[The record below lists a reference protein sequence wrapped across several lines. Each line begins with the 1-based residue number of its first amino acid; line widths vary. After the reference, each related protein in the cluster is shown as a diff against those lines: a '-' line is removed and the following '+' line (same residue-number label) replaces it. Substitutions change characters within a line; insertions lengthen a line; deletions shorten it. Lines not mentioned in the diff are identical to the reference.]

1 MDRPVV
7 RTPHRR
13 RDTYRSP
20 WPDRVHSLFAAIA
33 WITVIMTALV
43 PFTVFCVM
51 WLIIVGKLSCMAAG
65 SLGVLIWGL

>member
-1 MDRPVV
+1 MDRDGV
-7 RTPHRR
+7 RHPTRR

-20 WPDRVHSLFAAIA
+20 WPDRVHDLFSAMA
-33 WITVIMTALV
+33 WITVIMTALI

-65 SLGVLIWGL
+65 SLGVLIWGV